1 MPNDFQF
8 CPVCGSPPSPQ
19 STPPQRNQPPP
30 VQNYYQNNYYQ
41 NVIGLKSEGTTLILS
56 IVLGLLIVQG
66 IGHMYVGKIGKGVVI
81 LIVGLVLGVIG
92 WTTIW
97 IGVGA
102 IFLIGNFI
110 LFIWQIIDS
119 RNLCRQYNDYLSK
132 NGKPPW

>member
-8 CPVCGSPPSPQ
+8 CPVCGSPPSPH
-19 STPPQRNQPPP
+19 PPQQNQPPP

-41 NVIGLKSEGTTLILS
+41 NVVGLKSEGTTLILS
-56 IVLGLLIVQG
+56 ILLGLVTIQG

-81 LIVGLVLGVIG
+81 LIVGLVLGVTG
-92 WTTIW
+92 WATIW

>member
-19 STPPQRNQPPP
+19 ST
-30 VQNYYQNNYYQ
+30 QNYYQHNYYQ
-41 NVIGLKSEGTTLILS
+41 NVVGLKSEDTTLVLS
-56 IVLGLLIVQG
+56 IVLGLFGIQG
-66 IGHMYVGKIGKGVVI
+66 VGHLYVGKIGKG
-81 LIVGLVLGVIG
+81 LC
-92 WTTIW
+92 
-97 IGVGA
+97 
-102 IFLIGNFI
+102 FLIGSLILFGVAIWLITTLVGAFIGIPLLIGYLI